1 MPEPQLQ
8 LDRLRQLYTRQ
19 RSARLLLNYA
29 ARQSNAPRDA
39 QMTVD
44 SIHGILKCEEKPSVS
59 RRELVQTL
67 RAFAQ
72 AGCGR
77 FVAGRHGQPSRFVWG
92 HSLAWV
98 GGAVLGGT
106 GNSDGAKGAASN
118 MNNPVSEP
126 KATDASMFSHPFRLR
141 PALVISVQLPNN
153 LTAYEADR
161 LARFIQTLP
170 FARAES

>member
-8 LDRLRQLYTRQ
+8 LDRLRRLSTTQ

-29 ARQSNAPRDA
+29 ARQSNTPGDA
-39 QMTVD
+39 KMTVD
-44 SIHGILKCEEKPSVS
+44 SLHGILKCEEEPAVS

-77 FVAGRHGQPSRFVWG
+77 FVTGRHGRPSRFVWA

-98 GGAVLGGT
+98 GGAVSGGT
-106 GNSDGAKGAASN
+106 GNSDGAKDAASN
-118 MNNPVSEP
+118 TNNLASEP
-126 KATDASMFSHPFRLR
+126 KATAASMFSHPFRLR
-141 PALVISVQLPNN
+141 PTLVVSVQLPND
-153 LTAYEADR
+153 LTAHEADR

-170 FARAES
+170 FAQAES